1 MKVPRPITNN
11 IVMKFLR
18 LPITALL
25 AASTLFAFA
34 PASLART
41 DRNTNDRNTNE
52 IVRRIYKLSEDGDA
66 RDIREFLGDEIV
78 RVLGQDLNSSN
89 GRSLA
94 KRIIS
99 ILKKNKSKL
108 AKGVTNQDLDRALK
122 RVEKKVV
129 READKKKG
137 NVTPPESSTQNI

>member
-1 MKVPRPITNN
+1 
-11 IVMKFLR
+11 MKFLR

-41 DRNTNDRNTNE
+41 DSNTNE

-89 GRSLA
+89 GTSLA

-108 AKGVTNQDLDRALK
+108 AKGVSNRDLDKALK

-129 READKKKG
+129 QEAAKKKG

>member
-1 MKVPRPITNN
+1 
-11 IVMKFLR
+11 MKFLR

-41 DRNTNDRNTNE
+41 DSNTNE

-89 GRSLA
+89 GKSLA

-108 AKGVTNQDLDRALK
+108 AKGVSNRDLDRALK

-129 READKKKG
+129 QEAAKKKG

>member
-1 MKVPRPITNN
+1 MKVRRPITNN

-41 DRNTNDRNTNE
+41 DSNTNE

-89 GRSLA
+89 GTSLA

-108 AKGVTNQDLDRALK
+108 AKGVSNRDLDRALK

-129 READKKKG
+129 QEAAKKKG
-137 NVTPPESSTQNI
+137 NVTPPESSTQNG

>member
-1 MKVPRPITNN
+1 
-11 IVMKFLR
+11 MKFLR

-41 DRNTNDRNTNE
+41 DSNTNE

-89 GRSLA
+89 GTSLA

-108 AKGVTNQDLDRALK
+108 AKGVSNRDLDRALK

-129 READKKKG
+129 QEAAKKKG

>member
-1 MKVPRPITNN
+1 MKVPRPVTNN

-41 DRNTNDRNTNE
+41 DRNTNE
-52 IVRRIYKLSEDGDA
+52 IVRRIYKLSDDGDA
-66 RDIREFLGDEIV
+66 QDIHKFLGNEIV
-78 RVLGQDLNSSN
+78 RVLGQDLNSAD
-89 GRSLA
+89 GRNLA
-94 KRIIS
+94 KRVIS
-99 ILKKNKSKL
+99 ILKRNKSKL
-108 AKGVTNQDLDRALK
+108 AKGVTNRDLDRALK

-129 READKKKG
+129 QEAAKKKG
-137 NVTPPESSTQNI
+137 NVTPSESSTQNM